1 MSSRIE
7 LEKSYY
13 VDDEKILLENINKNG
28 FEKVED
34 SVEEDTYFSDK
45 EETFIKDRVCLRTRL
60 TNESNLELTFKAAS
74 SEITELFGKREVN
87 LSLNKEDYEDTIF
100 MLVAL
105 GFKKYVSFKKHRIT
119 YSKVIRG
126 LEHNIMLDE
135 IEGIGK
141 FVELEIIADDSIDK
155 EVLHEELV
163 KFLEEM
169 NVSSFKEKNEPY
181 RDIVKN
187 AESSK

>member
-13 VDDEKILLENINKNG
+13 VDDENLLMENINRNG
-28 FEKVED
+28 LEKVED
-34 SVEEDTYFSDK
+34 SVEEDTYFTDK
-45 EETFIKDRVCLRTRL
+45 EQTLIKDRVCLRTRL
-60 TNESNLELTFKAAS
+60 TNDSNLELTFKAAA
-74 SEITELFGKREVN
+74 SEITELFGEREVN
-87 LSLNKEDYEDTIF
+87 LSLKKDHYQDTIF
-100 MLVAL
+100 MVIAL
-105 GFKKYVSFKKHRIT
+105 GFVKYVSFKKHRIT

-141 FVELEIIADDSIDK
+141 FVELEIIADDSVNK
-155 EVLHEELV
+155 EDLHEELV

-169 NVSSFKEKNEPY
+169 NVSSFREKNEPY

-187 AESSK
+187 AEGR

>member
-1 MSSRIE
+1 MASRIE

-13 VDDEKILLENINKNG
+13 VDNEDLLMNAINQNG
-28 FEKVED
+28 FEKIED
-34 SVEEDTYFSDK
+34 SVEEDTYFTDK

-60 TNESNLELTFKAAS
+60 TNETNLELTFKS
-74 SEITELFGKREVN
+74 GSTEFTELYGKREVN
-87 LSLNKEDYEDTIF
+87 LNLNKDDYEDTIF
-100 MLVAL
+100 MITAL
-105 GFKKYVSFKKHRIT
+105 GFVKYVSFKKHRIT

-126 LEHNIMLDE
+126 LEHNIMFDE

-141 FVELEIIADDSIDK
+141 FVELEIIADDTTDK
-155 EVLHEELV
+155 DAIHEELV

-169 NVSSFKEKNEPY
+169 KVSSFKEKKEPY

-187 AESSK
+187 AESR